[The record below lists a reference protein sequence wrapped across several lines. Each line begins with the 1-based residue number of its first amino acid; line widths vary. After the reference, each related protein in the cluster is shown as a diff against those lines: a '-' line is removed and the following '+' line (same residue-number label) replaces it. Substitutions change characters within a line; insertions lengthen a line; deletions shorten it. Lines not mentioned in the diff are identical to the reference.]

1 MSKNFKKIIF
11 AFIVVAIVF
20 GIVVIARTGKFE
32 KLQGYMYSW
41 AAQVASDSDV
51 ASPCDVAS
59 SSDYVAPSQTTTQRP
74 TATPKTTPTPT
85 PTPTLTAT
93 PTPTP
98 TPEPEV
104 KDLSLKSSELTAST
118 VSQIVAATG
127 NVEVTLDTK
136 ATITRGVFEALKGT
150 DRNLT
155 IKAGENEIVFKGN
168 DIKNSKDIEADMSYE
183 VISEDKDLQDKGLE
197 NGIVVYFADNGKLP
211 GVATVRL
218 KVDSTIRK
226 TLNLDN
232 IYVYFYDEENDDLEE
247 LSDEAEYTNGY
258 IEFEIEHNSKYVL
271 VSEEIEEKEA
281 ETEETKKESKN
292 EKEDDDDEVTFLE
305 SNKMYLIIIG
315 AAILVVI
322 IVVVIIIVN
331 KKKKK
336 KAKEKAE

>member
-1 MSKNFKKIIF
+1 MSKNLKKIIF

-20 GIVVIARTGKFE
+20 GIVFIARTGRFE

-51 ASPCDVAS
+51 STNADASTP
-59 SSDYVAPSQTTTQRP
+59 SDYVAPTQTPTSTPRP
-74 TATPKTTPTPT
+74 TVTP
-85 PTPTLTAT
+85 T

-104 KDLSLKSSELTAST
+104 KDLTLKSSELTAST

-155 IKAGENEIVFKGN
+155 IKSGENEIVFKGD
-168 DIKNSKDIEADMSYE
+168 DIKKSKDIEADMSYE
-183 VISEDKDLQDKGLE
+183 VVSEDKDLQDKGFE
-197 NGIVVYFADNGKLP
+197 DGIVVYFADNGELP
-211 GVATVRL
+211 GVATVRI
-218 KVDSTIRK
+218 KVDNTIRK
-226 TLNLDN
+226 TLNLDK
-232 IYVYFYDEENDDLEE
+232 IYVYFYDEENDELEE
-247 LSDEAEYTNGY
+247 LSDEAEYKNGY

-281 ETEETKKESKN
+281 EVEETAKESKK
-292 EKEDDDDEVTFLE
+292 EKEDDDDDEVTFLE

-315 AAILVVI
+315 AAILVII
-322 IVVVIIIVN
+322 IVVIIIIVN
-331 KKKKK
+331 KKKKA